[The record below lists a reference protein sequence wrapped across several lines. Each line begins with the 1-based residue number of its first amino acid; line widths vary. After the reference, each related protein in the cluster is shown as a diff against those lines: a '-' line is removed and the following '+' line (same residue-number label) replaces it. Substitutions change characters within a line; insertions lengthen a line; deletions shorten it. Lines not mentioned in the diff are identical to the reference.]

1 MLCSVLAGILFIASV
16 TAMPENPPFE
26 LESSWWVYLVRSEGC
41 DAYPDE
47 QLENMQVEHIG
58 NLGRIWKE
66 GKSIVGGPIAGDGP
80 RRGIVVMKGD
90 AFSDQ
95 QEVLLEFSGDP
106 FVESGLLKVQV
117 FKWWTKKGA
126 LHEVK
131 EDAKIKQCVF
141 VMYNRPDDRPEFDD
155 EFTEKT
161 QAAHLAYIGEM
172 QEKHRL
178 LIAGPFEDAG
188 AMRGIL
194 IFDRT
199 NVDEV
204 KKIVGADP
212 WVVVGGLT
220 AEYLTLSA
228 PQGAFGD

>member
-1 MLCSVLAGILFIASV
+1 
-16 TAMPENPPFE
+16 MPENPPFE
-26 LESSWWVYLVRSEGC
+26 LESFWWVYFVRGAARE
-41 DAYPDE
+41 AYSDE
-47 QLENMQVEHIG
+47 QHELMLSEHVG
-58 NLGRIWKE
+58 NLERIWKE
-66 GKSIVGGPIAGDGP
+66 GKSVVGGPFTGDGA

-90 AFSDQ
+90 AFKDTAG
-95 QEVLLEFSGDP
+95 VRREFADDP
-106 FVESGLLKVQV
+106 LVKSRLLKVQV

-131 EDAKIKQCVF
+131 ADAKRKQYVF
-141 VMYNRPDDRPEFDD
+141 VIYNRPDDRPEFDD
-155 EFTEKT
+155 DFTEKT

-172 QEKHRL
+172 QEKHKL

-199 NVDEV
+199 DLDEV

-212 WVVVGGLT
+212 WVVAGGLA

-228 PQGAFGD
+228 AQGAFGD